1 MKVKHQ
7 PTVSRR
13 RIFASML
20 MGVMLCEAAPVAF
33 AESATSYSDD
43 TASASA
49 NLLEMYRG
57 EVRILRVAGT
67 IKRVAIG
74 NGKLVTASVVDG
86 RLMLLGEAAGV
97 TSLVVW
103 NDKGIALQTTVRVAK
118 GDVNASL
125 DQLRTVLQSVPGLRI
140 RSVGPNIVLSGVV
153 HRDMAPLVKA
163 ATEDLKNVIDT
174 TTVDEGDAL
183 KKTIHFKVQI
193 MEITRTGQ
201 QNLGIAW
208 DSQFNGPQV
217 GGAASVAAGAASVV
231 TAGTSYFLAGI
242 ASNITSKINFAVN
255 NGDAFILAAPEL
267 NTKSGGTATFLAGG
281 EVPIPKAGAL
291 GTTDVDYKPYG
302 ITLNI
307 KPVVDANNIIS
318 ANLLT
323 EISQIDPSVSYG
335 GFPGFMTRRT
345 SSDISLRA
353 GETIAIS
360 GLISA
365 DALSAS
371 NGMPFLGQLPIIGQ
385 LFRSDSFRSKKSDL
399 VIFVTPII
407 SDPAL
412 SPNTDLLTRAD
423 KFDAKYRSG
432 FGNPSP
438 LATTESEEST
448 PATRRPIVPTQAVSP
463 APVRSTPV
471 QTPAV
476 TPAAVINSTPSQAPA
491 IGLVEA
497 IRMLD
502 TAKHPS
508 AAAGSNA
515 PTAPAGPNTR
525 LTDPGPTAPAVAF
538 GKVPSQQVGVLGNSA
553 N

>member
-1 MKVKHQ
+1 MKVKHYA
-7 PTVSRR
+7 TLSRR
-13 RIFASML
+13 RIFSSML
-20 MGVMLCEAAPVAF
+20 IGVLLCQTAPVAL
-33 AESATSYSDD
+33 AESATSYTGDS
-43 TASASA
+43 TSASA

-57 EVRILRVAGT
+57 EVRILRVPGT

-74 NGKLVTASVVDG
+74 NGKLVTANVVDG

-125 DQLRTVLQSVPGLRI
+125 DQLRAVLQSVPGLRI
-140 RSVGPNIVLSGVV
+140 QSVGPNIVLSGVV

-201 QNLGIAW
+201 ENLGIAW

-217 GGAASVAAGAASVV
+217 GGAAMVKTGTSEAIAAG
-231 TAGTSYFLAGI
+231 TNYFLAGI
-242 ASNITSKINFAVN
+242 ATNITSKINFAVN

-267 NTKSGGTATFLAGG
+267 NAKSGGTATFLAGG

-318 ANLLT
+318 ANLQT

-345 SSDISLRA
+345 SSDISMRA
-353 GETIAIS
+353 GETLAIS
-360 GLISA
+360 GLIST
-365 DALSAS
+365 DALNTT
-371 NGMPFLGQLPIIGQ
+371 NGMPFLRQLPIIGQ

-399 VIFVTPII
+399 VIFVTPVI

-412 SPNTDLLTRAD
+412 SPNTDLLARAD

-438 LATTESEEST
+438 LAATEQEDST
-448 PATRRPIVPTQAVSP
+448 PATRHPIGPTPALSPTPIRSAPPQAGTDSP
-463 APVRSTPV
+463 APANDAA
-471 QTPAV
+471 QPASGI
-476 TPAAVINSTPSQAPA
+476 A
-491 IGLVEA
+491 EA
-497 IRMLD
+497 LRMLN
-502 TAKHPS
+502 TAKRPPY
-508 AAAGSNA
+508 A
-515 PTAPAGPNTR
+515 PGNGVVAMPNSPMTGPASPAP
-525 LTDPGPTAPAVAF
+525 DVAS
-538 GKVPSQQVGVLGNSA
+538 GKVPAQQVNVLGNSGH
-553 N
+553 